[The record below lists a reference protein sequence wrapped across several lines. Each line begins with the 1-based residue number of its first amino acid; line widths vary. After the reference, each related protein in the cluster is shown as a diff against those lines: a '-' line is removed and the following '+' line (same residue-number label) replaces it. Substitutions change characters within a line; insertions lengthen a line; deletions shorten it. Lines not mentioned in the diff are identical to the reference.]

1 MVHIKRHI
9 TFQFQILY
17 GLSASKQLL
26 KLSERQIPCVFE
38 VIKTIWKW
46 QKWFRP
52 KNIAQVHEIFG
63 PSPEIPEKCFRS
75 EEPVNS
81 RCLDWMVAGI
91 SSFLPRASV
100 WTHKT
105 LLELELFVH
114 SWGSAWTHKAHYK
127 TSLVWAVCPLLEKYC
142 SPLWEQCFCPLFELL
157 LTVGAMLLSSMGAL
171 FLDSSPCWAEVTHH
185 AWDLHPDQFILRDI
199 DCSNSVCEN
208 GKRYQRC
215 SR

>member
-1 MVHIKRHI
+1 M
-9 TFQFQILY
+9 FEP
-17 GLSASKQLL
+17 SA
-26 KLSERQIPCVFE
+26 
-38 VIKTIWKW
+38 
-46 QKWFRP
+46 
-52 KNIAQVHEIFG
+52 
-63 PSPEIPEKCFRS
+63 EIPEKCFRS

-142 SPLWEQCFCPLFELL
+142 CPLWEQCFCLLFELL
-157 LTVGAMLLSSMGAL
+157 VHCWSNVVVLYGSPVFGLYSLLSWGDPPCMGPSSRSVYTQGHRLQQQCLWKWKTLSAL
-171 FLDSSPCWAEVTHH
+171 FPVNESRWVPRRTDERGNMSPKWYRH
-185 AWDLHPDQFILRDI
+185 AHTRCFAPSYI
-199 DCSNSVCEN
+199 SNN
-208 GKRYQRC
+208 L
-215 SR
+215 

>member
-1 MVHIKRHI
+1 MSGNPREVFSLRRTCQLKM
-9 TFQFQILY
+9 F
-17 GLSASKQLL
+17 GLNGGWDFK
-26 KLSERQIPCVFE
+26 F
-38 VIKTIWKW
+38 
-46 QKWFRP
+46 
-52 KNIAQVHEIFG
+52 
-63 PSPEIPEKCFRS
+63 
-75 EEPVNS
+75 
-81 RCLDWMVAGI
+81 
-91 SSFLPRASV
+91 SSASV

-114 SWGSAWTHKAHYK
+114 SWGPAWTHKAHYK

-142 SPLWEQCFCPLFELL
+142 CLLWEQCFCPVVELL